1 MDEGRKGKEKRK
13 EKKIRRG
20 YDYQDKPRLRG
31 DIVYAT

>member
-1 MDEGRKGKEKRK
+1 MKGGKLRKRK

-20 YDYQDKPRLRG
+20 YDYQDKPRLRE